1 MPPPPGSTGFPGS
14 RPSNWLP
21 ALAAALAFGVALAM
35 VARIDTEQRQRQA
48 RESRNQALVEAS
60 LIRDRLKSAINQKLA
75 LAYSLSAYAAARP
88 DMGQAEFHQLART
101 LVAQEPG
108 IISIQLARDNVVSH
122 AYPATSSVAP
132 LGRDLLA
139 QAELRSQ
146 VEHLQLTRRATV
158 SGPLN
163 LMTDG
168 LALVGRNPVFLPAR
182 DGTPGAGKYWGLA
195 NVLMHVDTLFNPLLL
210 AHTSRQFR
218 FAVRGKNGEGAA
230 GAMIWGDAKAF
241 NEDPVLL
248 EVRLP
253 DGSWQ
258 IGARAMNDWLPP
270 PQTGVWTWGSLA
282 ALVLAGLVWLLARNP
297 QCLGNALPPHP
308 EAGREISDPTPGKGA
323 CRKRPCSPEQ
333 ARICGQADEALR
345 SQAAA
350 IEASGEMMVI
360 TDRDAI
366 VQYIN
371 PAFTQLTG
379 FSREEAL
386 GHPISSMM
394 RSGTHPRDFYANL
407 WQTILSGLTWRGEI
421 INRTK
426 SGQSFVAEQTIAP
439 IFNADKKITGFVS
452 VMRDISERKQLEA
465 RLEQMAHFD
474 ALTGLP
480 NRPLFFD
487 RLNFTM
493 KQAKREQKACALL
506 FIDLDGFKEVNDSL
520 GHKAGDAVLREA
532 ALRIAANIRESD
544 TAARMGGDEFTVIL
558 SQLADP
564 EDSQLVARKLLTALA
579 APFAIPHGNCRISAS
594 IGISFYPEH
603 GHTPETLLARA
614 DAAMYAAKHAGK
626 NCTCAYG
633 SGCQEISSELLVRA

>member
-1 MPPPPGSTGFPGS
+1 M
-14 RPSNWLP
+14 
-21 ALAAALAFGVALAM
+21 LAFGLTLVA
-35 VARIDTEQRQRQA
+35 VARIDTEQRQRLA

-88 DMGQAEFHQLART
+88 DMGQAEFQSLARS
-101 LVAQEPG
+101 LMAQEPG
-108 IISIQLARDNVVSH
+108 IIGLELARGDGVTY
-122 AYPATSSVAP
+122 AYPAASSAP
-132 LGRDLLA
+132 LLA
-139 QAELRSQ
+139 QANQRSQ
-146 VEHLQLTRRATV
+146 VERIQLSRHATV
-158 SGPLN
+158 AGPLS
-163 LMTDG
+163 LVKDG
-168 LALVGRNPVFLPAR
+168 LGLIGRNPVFLPAR

-195 NVLMHVDTLFNPLLL
+195 NVLMHLDTLFNPLLL
-210 AHTSRQFR
+210 AHTSRQFS
-218 FAVRGKNGEGAA
+218 FGVRGKNGEGAA
-230 GAMIWGDAKAF
+230 GAMIWGDTKAF
-241 NEDPVLL
+241 NDDPVLL

-258 IGARAMNDWLPP
+258 IGARSGDGWLPP

-282 ALVLAGLVWLLARNP
+282 ALMIAGLAWFLTRNPLYLAR
-297 QCLGNALPPHP
+297 ALPPQREAGQEAGHP
-308 EAGREISDPTPGKGA
+308 ELEQES
-323 CRKRPCSPEQ
+323 CRTLPCSPEQ
-333 ARICGQADEALR
+333 ARLCGQADEALR

-371 PAFTQLTG
+371 PAFTQQTG
-379 FSREEAL
+379 FGKEEAL

-426 SGQSFVAEQTIAP
+426 DGRSFVAEQTIAP
-439 IFNADKKITGFVS
+439 IFNADKDITGFVS
-452 VMRDISERKQLEA
+452 IMRDISERKQLEA

-493 KQAKREQKACALL
+493 KQAKRDKKTCALL

-558 SQLADP
+558 GQLADP
-564 EDSQLVARKLLTALA
+564 EDSQRVARKLLTALDS
-579 APFAIPHGNCRISAS
+579 PFAIPHGNCRISAS

-626 NCTCAYG
+626 NCYCAYG
-633 SGCQEISSELLVRA
+633 TECQEIAPELLVPA